1 LFLISGIHVLCLC
14 LYDDTYKRISQER
27 ERWQQTSPKAGVAF
41 ELEKAQVQGPQMAH
55 KAARQG
61 EQPCLKET
69 KLPEVRL

>member
-1 LFLISGIHVLCLC
+1 MA
-14 LYDDTYKRISQER
+14 E
-27 ERWQQTSPKAGVAF
+27 TSPKAG